1 MTFDKSAMTPRTFA
15 NAYFLPV
22 TTEEEE
28 ARA

>member
-1 MTFDKSAMTPRTFA
+1 MFDKSAITPRTFA